1 MKIDLSNNE
10 VFELQS
16 ILKEYQ
22 DNLKNLIDTEADA
35 KDKDSLKA
43 ELNLVN
49 NIIEKLSKQK
59 YTCVNVFM

>member
-35 KDKDSLKA
+35 KDKGSLKA

-49 NIIEKLSKQK
+49 NIIEKLSK
-59 YTCVNVFM
+59 

>member
-22 DNLKNLIDTEADA
+22 ENLKNLIDTEADA

-49 NIIEKLSKQK
+49 NIIEKLSK
-59 YTCVNVFM
+59 